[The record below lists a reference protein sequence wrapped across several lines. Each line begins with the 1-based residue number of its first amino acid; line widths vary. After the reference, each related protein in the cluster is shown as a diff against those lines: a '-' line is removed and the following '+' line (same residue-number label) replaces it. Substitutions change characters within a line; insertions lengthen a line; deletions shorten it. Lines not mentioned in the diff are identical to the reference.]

1 MRLNVSH
8 VGLGMLLSELPFS
21 SDMTLATLKEKLY
34 PKTGTEV
41 AYMKLCVNGR
51 ELVDEVATL

>member
-1 MRLNVSH
+1 
-8 VGLGMLLSELPFS
+8 MLLSELPFS